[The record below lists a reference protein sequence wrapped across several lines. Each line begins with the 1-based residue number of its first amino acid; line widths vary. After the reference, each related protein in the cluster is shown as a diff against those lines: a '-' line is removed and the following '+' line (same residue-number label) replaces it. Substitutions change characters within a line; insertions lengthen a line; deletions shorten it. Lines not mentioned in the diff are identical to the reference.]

1 MIKTEIE
8 LTEQQ
13 NTALQTLASQ
23 LGTQPIELIGQ
34 AINNLLTNWD
44 QETRLQK
51 MRVARGIWKN
61 REDLPNF
68 EELRHSWQRLP
79 PSVNE
84 L

>member
-13 NTALQTLASQ
+13 NLALQTLAFQ
-23 LGTQPIELIGQ
+23 LGKKPIELIGQ
-34 AINNLLTNWD
+34 AINNLLGNWD

-51 MRVARGIWKN
+51 MRVARGIWKE

-68 EELRHSWQRLP
+68 EELRRSWQRLP
-79 PSVNE
+79 PNLDE
-84 L
+84 